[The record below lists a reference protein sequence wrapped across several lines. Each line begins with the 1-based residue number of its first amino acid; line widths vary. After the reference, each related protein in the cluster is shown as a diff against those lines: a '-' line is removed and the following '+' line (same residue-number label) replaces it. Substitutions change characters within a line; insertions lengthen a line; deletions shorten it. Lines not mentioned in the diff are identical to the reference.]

1 MLYHQQRLRLGE
13 GTFFSQRVWEG
24 DKNWINSQHLLSPTH
39 ITWPG
44 GVTDLDAT
52 AVVFTFIANPLRSA
66 TKEAP
71 EILVLGT
78 VSVLVPRR

>member
-13 GTFFSQRVWEG
+13 GRFFSKRVWEG

-39 ITWPG
+39 VTQPG
-44 GVTDLDAT
+44 GVTALDAT
-52 AVVFTFIANPLRSA
+52 TVVFTFIAKPLRSA